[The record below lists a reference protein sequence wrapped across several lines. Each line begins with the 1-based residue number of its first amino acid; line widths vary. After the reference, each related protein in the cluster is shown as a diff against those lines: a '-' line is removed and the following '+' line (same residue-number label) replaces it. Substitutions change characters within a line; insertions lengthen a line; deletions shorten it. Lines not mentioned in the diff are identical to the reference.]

1 MALFGRAKAGELAQN
16 STALDA
22 AVVARVAGVTD
33 VYRGDEAAVQ
43 VPAPAPDAVPMQVS
57 ELTAAPVTFAV
68 SLPMDSMPT
77 SAPEFDSPVWAWDD
91 GEDDWPI
98 PLLTPLAQQGGI
110 LDTRAVTLAPT
121 MADAAP
127 DLQQLAPARGLIPP
141 PAIAA
146 VIGSDLLEQTSKHLR
161 SIGTVNILAAGQ
173 TGVGKSTLVNSVF
186 GDEFAR
192 TAAGRPVTQT
202 AEWHNSDTMPLR
214 ILDTRG
220 LEAKDYQATLDAM
233 KVEIET
239 SRSQQDERNQLHI
252 GWVCISAPSSRVQD
266 CEIDIIKLL
275 NMYNIP
281 VIVVLTKDDDDVEF
295 ASLVAS
301 ILEQQNARFDAIV
314 RVRSVSKPGRPPF
327 GLNELVTAT
336 FTVLPE
342 AHRAAFA
349 AAQKINRD
357 LSRST
362 AEDYV
367 TVAASAAAA
376 AAVVPIP
383 FVDIAA
389 LLPTQ
394 AAMLIGISRAFGLTL
409 ERAQVLQL
417 ITTAL
422 GCMAMVMA
430 GGWALGSVLKFIPGP
445 GSVIGAVVNA
455 SVAGGMTRTLG
466 RAYIRFLYQFID
478 KNGRLPSPEEIFGIF
493 PSFYKS
499 SRKSGR
505 A

>member
-1 MALFGRAKAGELAQN
+1 MALFSRSKTFEKRASA
-16 STALDA
+16 TALDA
-22 AVVARVAGVTD
+22 AIMARIAGVTD
-33 VYRGDEAAVQ
+33 EWRDGEVPAVPVAAMPVAAV
-43 VPAPAPDAVPMQVS
+43 P
-57 ELTAAPVTFAV
+57 EFV
-68 SLPMDSMPT
+68 SLPAAARAIPFPAS
-77 SAPEFDSPVWAWDD
+77 SAPVPGPELDPPVWMFDE

-98 PLLTPLAQQGGI
+98 PSLMPLPQQGALTVPGHAATVLGHAVPGAEPAPLTPPPRSI
-110 LDTRAVTLAPT
+110 IP
-121 MADAAP
+121 AA
-127 DLQQLAPARGLIPP
+127 AT
-141 PAIAA
+141 AA
-146 VIGSDLLEQTSKHLR
+146 VIGSDLMERTSKHLR
-161 SIGTVNILAAGQ
+161 SIGTVNILVAGQ

-186 GDEFAR
+186 GDKFAR
-192 TAAGRPVTQT
+192 VAAGRPVTQI
-202 AEWHNSDTMPLR
+202 AEWHTSDTMPLR

-233 KVEIET
+233 KAEIET
-239 SRSQQDERNQLHI
+239 SRSQQDERDQLHI
-252 GWVCISAPSSRVQD
+252 GWVCIAAPSSRVQD

-275 NMYNIP
+275 NMYRIP
-281 VIVVLTKDDDDVEF
+281 VIVVLTKDDDDTEF
-295 ASLVAS
+295 ASLVAG
-301 ILEQQNARFDAIV
+301 ILTSQNARFDAIV

-327 GLNELVTAT
+327 GLNELVIAT

-357 LSRST
+357 LNRTT

-367 TVAASAAAA
+367 TFAASAAAA

-383 FVDIAA
+383 FVDMAA

-394 AAMLIGISRAFGLTL
+394 AAMLIGISKAFGLTL
-409 ERAQVLQL
+409 ERGQVMQL

-422 GCMAMVMA
+422 GCMAVVMA
-430 GGWALGSVLKFIPGP
+430 GGWVLGSVLKFIPGP
-445 GSVIGAVVNA
+445 GSVMGAVVNA

-478 KNGRLPSPEEIFGIF
+478 KNGRLPSADEIFGIF
-493 PSFYKS
+493 PSFYKT
-499 SRKSGR
+499 SRKGAR

>member
-1 MALFGRAKAGELAQN
+1 MALFGRAKTGERSRSETELA
-16 STALDA
+16 A
-22 AVVARVAGVTD
+22 AIVARIAGVTD
-33 VYRGDEAAVQ
+33 VYREEE
-43 VPAPAPDAVPMQVS
+43 PMHAPDADLV
-57 ELTAAPVTFAV
+57 AAPSMPAQPAIPFPPS
-68 SLPMDSMPT
+68 SLPVA
-77 SAPEFDSPVWAWDD
+77 APELDPPVWMFDE

-98 PLLTPLAQQGGI
+98 PPLS
-110 LDTRAVTLAPT
+110 LPPMPAVQPGAVAYTGQAVPAADPAPHIP
-121 MADAAP
+121 AP
-127 DLQQLAPARGLIPP
+127 VVARGLIPETVT
-141 PAIAA
+141 AA
-146 VIGSDLLEQTSKHLR
+146 VIGSDLMERTSKHLR
-161 SIGTVNILAAGQ
+161 SIGTVNILVAGQ

-202 AEWHNSDTMPLR
+202 AEWHTSDTMPLR

-233 KVEIET
+233 KVEIEA
-239 SRSQQDERNQLHI
+239 SRSEQDERNQLHI
-252 GWVCISAPSSRVQD
+252 GWVCIAAPSSRVQD
-266 CEIDIIKLL
+266 CEIDIVRLL
-275 NMYNIP
+275 NKYHIP
-281 VIVVLTKDDDDVEF
+281 VIVVLTKDDDDMEF

-301 ILEQQNARFDAIV
+301 ILEQQSARFDAIV

-357 LSRST
+357 LNRST

-367 TVAASAAAA
+367 TFAASAAAA
-376 AAVVPIP
+376 AAVVPLP
-383 FVDIAA
+383 FVDMAA

-409 ERAQVLQL
+409 ERAQVMQL

-445 GSVIGAVVNA
+445 GSVMGAVVNA
-455 SVAGGMTRTLG
+455 SVAGAMTRTLG

-478 KNGRLPSPEEIFGIF
+478 KNGRLPSADEIFGIF
-493 PSFYKS
+493 PAFYKT
-499 SRKSGR
+499 SRKGAR